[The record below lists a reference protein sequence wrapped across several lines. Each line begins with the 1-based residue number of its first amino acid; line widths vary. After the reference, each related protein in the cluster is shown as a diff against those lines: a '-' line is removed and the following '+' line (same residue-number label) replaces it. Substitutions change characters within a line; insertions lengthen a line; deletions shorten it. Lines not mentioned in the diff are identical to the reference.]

1 MTMPCLRMYPV
12 DWRGRLIMISV
23 VVSTSM
29 GMACAVGTVATC
41 VAEGTSWEAASAM
54 LVDDGSSGVLCP
66 APACAGGRDDA
77 ATGAALGWPQ
87 AASRKKLIQSM
98 VMPSVNH
105 CDAAERGGGKAI
117 VTVGRQE
124 PLCHL
129 VIPGAIR
136 QRIMAS

>member
-1 MTMPCLRMYPV
+1 
-12 DWRGRLIMISV
+12 
-23 VVSTSM
+23 
-29 GMACAVGTVATC
+29 
-41 VAEGTSWEAASAM
+41 M
-54 LVDDGSSGVLCP
+54 LGDGGSSGVICP

-77 ATGAALGWPQ
+77 AAGAALGWPQ
-87 AASRKKLIQSM
+87 AASLKKLIQSM

-105 CDAAERGGGKAI
+105 CDAAERGGAKAI
-117 VTVGRQE
+117 VTVGRQV